1 MLCKNRQSN
10 QEKLSALLNFDINC
24 FLFDDINS
32 FIFDDIVPVLTTHD
46 IILKMHFRH
55 YYSHPFKHPNFYIAH
70 FINLHV

>member
-55 YYSHPFKHPNFYIAH
+55 YYSHPKEYLLYNHNSFF
-70 FINLHV
+70 FSL